1 MNSQSLGL
9 AHMLSNADAVI
20 WFTAITLLVMSIVS
34 WTLIIAKGRVAQ
46 RLRRQIAQSA
56 AAFWS
61 AQDLTAGLATLK
73 QREAQPAL
81 SLIAQAAV
89 EVEQQASGL
98 SLNAQSLRE
107 DRVTRALRGALH
119 QARVGLESGLVTLAS
134 IGATAP
140 FVGLFG
146 TVWSIYQA
154 LVGISGSGQVMIE
167 QVAGPVG
174 EALIMTAF
182 GLFVAIPA
190 VLAYNALTRS
200 NRVIVAE
207 LDGFANDVRA
217 FVLGRNATA

>member
-81 SLIAQAAV
+81 ALMAQAAV
-89 EVEQQASGL
+89 EVEQQASGQ
-98 SLNAQSLRE
+98 SLDAQSLRIWFTHA
-107 DRVTRALRGALH
+107 DMQKNAAFNFQLRQRNEHFFLICTILYVYTEATY
-119 QARVGLESGLVTLAS
+119 TLN
-134 IGATAP
+134 GK
-140 FVGLFG
+140 
-146 TVWSIYQA
+146 
-154 LVGISGSGQVMIE
+154 
-167 QVAGPVG
+167 
-174 EALIMTAF
+174 
-182 GLFVAIPA
+182 
-190 VLAYNALTRS
+190 
-200 NRVIVAE
+200 
-207 LDGFANDVRA
+207 
-217 FVLGRNATA
+217 